1 MNVRP
6 GFVMLSMILC
16 GCAPVLQSTMSPTAE
31 AQIPVDRVLIK
42 GFEYKQ
48 HYVVGRDNS
57 ITPSVGVGYS
67 FGKIANA
74 VWHGISAG
82 LGLSTT
88 TTEREG
94 YGDIG
99 TLRTAMKNYIEDA
112 DIAKGVMTPEERQQ
126 FAPAS
131 VATTVVVDG
140 KSGNEAVQ
148 AVTPWYWSA
157 WNVVDYVTLLAFLGV
172 PTYFERDAQ
181 VSLGVY
187 NDRYERIGKY
197 TGYARVSK
205 GCYVMPGETL
215 TEATLRY
222 AYQDAVNKAA
232 ADWGTV
238 RQALTGQA
246 R

>member
-1 MNVRP
+1 MNLRRW
-6 GFVMLSMILC
+6 FVILSGMLC

-31 AQIPVDRVLIK
+31 AQIPVERVLIK

-74 VWHGISAG
+74 VWHSISAG

-112 DIAKGVMTPEERQQ
+112 DIAELATQVAAKQVALQACYEV
-126 FAPAS
+126 AS
-131 VATTVVVDG
+131 RIQNNTIL
-140 KSGNEAVQ
+140 N
-148 AVTPWYWSA
+148 
-157 WNVVDYVTLLAFLGV
+157 FL
-172 PTYFERDAQ
+172 D
-181 VSLGVY
+181 
-187 NDRYERIGKY
+187 
-197 TGYARVSK
+197 
-205 GCYVMPGETL
+205 
-215 TEATLRY
+215 
-222 AYQDAVNKAA
+222 
-232 ADWGTV
+232 
-238 RQALTGQA
+238 
-246 R
+246 